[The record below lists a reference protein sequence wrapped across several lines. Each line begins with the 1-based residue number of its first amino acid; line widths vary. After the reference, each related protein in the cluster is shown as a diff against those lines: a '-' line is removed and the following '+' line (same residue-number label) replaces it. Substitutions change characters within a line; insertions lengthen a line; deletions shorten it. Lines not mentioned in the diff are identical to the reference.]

1 MSFPLAGNARVKEA
15 VTSMIS
21 LRRIPHAI
29 LIDGD
34 KGTGRHTLARY
45 IAQAAVCGKDNAPCG
60 ECRSCRVA
68 ESGAHPDITFIS
80 PEEGKKFIN
89 VGQIR
94 TLRAEAFVKP
104 HMSERRV
111 FVINTAE
118 TMNESAQNA
127 FLKVLEEPPEGVVF
141 ILVSLSASELL
152 ETVVSRCTRLSLV
165 PPDIDTAVGYIA
177 QNTGFG
183 KELIAAATE
192 ETGGNIGAALGI
204 LSDGGGEK
212 SDTAEKFIDYMLDGN
227 QAKMLALT
235 ADIEKS
241 RIDSELFIKELKAGL
256 ARRIRKIGMTGDTA
270 AKLSEFYY
278 SMSEFE
284 ASLATNINLGLLF
297 CAVVCR
303 AAEIYS
309 R

>member
-1 MSFPLAGNARVKEA
+1 MNFPLAGNVRVKEA

-21 LRRIPHAI
+21 LHRIPHAI

-45 IAQAAVCGKDNAPCG
+45 IAQAAVCGKENAPCG
-60 ECRSCRVA
+60 ECRNCRVS

-89 VGQIR
+89 VGQVR

-111 FVINTAE
+111 FIINTAE

-152 ETVVSRCTRLSLV
+152 ETVVSRCTRLSLA
-165 PPDIDTAVGYIA
+165 PPDIDTAVRYISE
-177 QNTGFG
+177 NTDYGR
-183 KELIAAATE
+183 ELIAAAAE
-192 ETGGNIGAALGI
+192 ETGGNIGAALRM
-204 LSDGGGEK
+204 LSDGGGDK
-212 SDTAEKFIDYMLDGN
+212 SDTAEKFIDFMLAGD
-227 QAKMLALT
+227 QAKMLAIT

-241 RIDSELFIKELKAGL
+241 RIDSELFIKELKAGIT
-256 ARRIRKIGMTGDTA
+256 RRIRKSDMTGDTA

-278 SMSEFE
+278 SLSEFE

-297 CAVVCR
+297 CAAVCR

>member
-1 MSFPLAGNARVKEA
+1 MSFPLAGNARVKDA

-68 ESGAHPDITFIS
+68 KSGAHPDITFIS

-104 HMSERRV
+104 HMSKRRA

-118 TMNESAQNA
+118 VMNESAQNA
-127 FLKVLEEPPEGVVF
+127 FLKVLEEPPEGVIF
-141 ILVSLSASELL
+141 ILVSLSASGLL

-165 PPDIDTAVGYIA
+165 PPDIDMAIRYISE
-177 QNTGFG
+177 NTDYGR
-183 KELIAAATE
+183 ELIAAAAE

-212 SDTAEKFIDYMLDGN
+212 SDTVEKFIDYMLAGDQG
-227 QAKMLALT
+227 KMLALT

-241 RIDSELFIKELKAGL
+241 RIDSEIFIKELKAGL

-278 SMSEFE
+278 SLSEFE

-297 CAVVCR
+297 CAAVCR

>member
-45 IAQAAVCGKDNAPCG
+45 IAQAAVCGGGNAPCG

-68 ESGAHPDITFIS
+68 KSGAHPDITFIS

-104 HMSERRV
+104 HMSERRA

-118 TMNESAQNA
+118 VMNESAQNA
-127 FLKVLEEPPEGVVF
+127 FLKVLEEPPEGVIF

-165 PPDIDTAVGYIA
+165 PPDIDTAIRYISV
-177 QNTGFG
+177 NTDYGR
-183 KELIAAATE
+183 ELIAAAAE

-212 SDTAEKFIDYMLDGN
+212 SDTVEKFIDYMLAGDQG
-227 QAKMLALT
+227 KMLALT

-241 RIDSELFIKELKAGL
+241 RIDSEIFIKELKAGL

-278 SMSEFE
+278 SLSEFE

-297 CAVVCR
+297 CAAVCR

>member
-68 ESGAHPDITFIS
+68 KSGAHPDITFIS

-104 HMSERRV
+104 HMSKRRV

-127 FLKVLEEPPEGVVF
+127 FLKVLEEPPEGVIF

-165 PPDIDTAVGYIA
+165 PPDIDMAIRYISE
-177 QNTGFG
+177 NTDYGR
-183 KELIAAATE
+183 ELIAAAAE

-212 SDTAEKFIDYMLDGN
+212 SDTVEKFIDYMLAGDQG
-227 QAKMLALT
+227 KMLALT

-241 RIDSELFIKELKAGL
+241 RIDSEIFIKELKAGL
-256 ARRIRKIGMTGDTA
+256 ARRIRKIGMTGDAA

-278 SMSEFE
+278 SLSEFE

-297 CAVVCR
+297 CAAVCR

>member
-1 MSFPLAGNARVKEA
+1 MSFPLAGNARVKDA

-104 HMSERRV
+104 HMSKRRV

-127 FLKVLEEPPEGVVF
+127 FLKVLEEPPEGVIF

-165 PPDIDTAVGYIA
+165 PPDIDTAIRYISE
-177 QNTGFG
+177 NTDYGR
-183 KELIAAATE
+183 ELIAAAAE

-212 SDTAEKFIDYMLDGN
+212 SDTVEKFIDYMLAGDQG
-227 QAKMLALT
+227 KMLALT

-241 RIDSELFIKELKAGL
+241 RIDSEIFIKELKAGL

-278 SMSEFE
+278 SLSEFE

-297 CAVVCR
+297 CAAVCR

>member
-1 MSFPLAGNARVKEA
+1 MSFPLAGNARVKDA

-21 LRRIPHAI
+21 LHRIPHAI

-104 HMSERRV
+104 HMSERRA

-118 TMNESAQNA
+118 VMNESAQNA
-127 FLKVLEEPPEGVVF
+127 FLKVLEEPPEGVIF

-183 KELIAAATE
+183 KELIAAAAE

-241 RIDSELFIKELKAGL
+241 RIDSEIFIKELKAGL

>member
-1 MSFPLAGNARVKEA
+1 MSFPLAGNARVKDA

-68 ESGAHPDITFIS
+68 KSGAHPDITFIS

-104 HMSERRV
+104 HMSKRRA

-118 TMNESAQNA
+118 VMNESAQNA
-127 FLKVLEEPPEGVVF
+127 FLKVLEEPPEGVIF

-165 PPDIDTAVGYIA
+165 PPDIDTAIRYISE
-177 QNTGFG
+177 NTDYGRG
-183 KELIAAATE
+183 LIAAAAE

-212 SDTAEKFIDYMLDGN
+212 SDTVEKFIDYMLAGDQG
-227 QAKMLALT
+227 KMLALT

-241 RIDSELFIKELKAGL
+241 RIDSEIFIKELKAGL

-278 SMSEFE
+278 SLSEFE

-297 CAVVCR
+297 CAAVCR

>member
-104 HMSERRV
+104 HMSKRRV

-118 TMNESAQNA
+118 VMNESAQNA
-127 FLKVLEEPPEGVVF
+127 FLKVLEEPPEGVIF

-165 PPDIDTAVGYIA
+165 PPDIDTAIRYISE
-177 QNTGFG
+177 NTDYGR
-183 KELIAAATE
+183 ELIAAAAE

-212 SDTAEKFIDYMLDGN
+212 SDTVEKFIDYMLAGDQG
-227 QAKMLALT
+227 KMLALT

-278 SMSEFE
+278 SLSEFE

-297 CAVVCR
+297 CAAVCR

>member
-21 LRRIPHAI
+21 LHRIPHAI

-68 ESGAHPDITFIS
+68 KSGAHPDITFIS

-104 HMSERRV
+104 HMSERRA

-118 TMNESAQNA
+118 VMNESAQNA
-127 FLKVLEEPPEGVVF
+127 FLKVLEEPPEGVIF

-165 PPDIDTAVGYIA
+165 PPDIDTAIRYISE
-177 QNTGFG
+177 NTDYGR
-183 KELIAAATE
+183 ELIAAAAE

-212 SDTAEKFIDYMLDGN
+212 SDTVEKFIDYMLAGDQG
-227 QAKMLALT
+227 KMLALT

-278 SMSEFE
+278 SLSEFE

-297 CAVVCR
+297 CAAVCR

>member
-1 MSFPLAGNARVKEA
+1 MNFPLAGNLRVKEA

-21 LRRIPHAI
+21 LHRIPHAI

-45 IAQAAVCGKDNAPCG
+45 IAQAVVCGKDNAPCG
-60 ECRSCRVA
+60 ECRNCRVA
-68 ESGAHPDITFIS
+68 KSGAHPDITFIS

-111 FVINTAE
+111 FIINTAE

-165 PPDIDTAVGYIA
+165 PPDIDTTVGYIA

-183 KELIAAATE
+183 KELIAAAAE

-212 SDTAEKFIDYMLDGN
+212 SDAAEKFIDFMLAGD
-227 QAKMLALT
+227 QAKMLELT

-241 RIDSELFIKELKAGL
+241 RIESELFIKELKTGL
-256 ARRIRKIGMTGDTA
+256 ARRIRKTDMTGDKA

-278 SMSEFE
+278 SLSEFE

-297 CAVVCR
+297 CAAVCR

>member
-1 MSFPLAGNARVKEA
+1 MNFPLAGNVRVKDA

-21 LRRIPHAI
+21 LHRIPHAI

-45 IAQAAVCGKDNAPCG
+45 IAQATVCGKDNAPCG

-212 SDTAEKFIDYMLDGN
+212 SDAAEKFIDFMLAGD
-227 QAKMLALT
+227 QAKMLELT

-241 RIDSELFIKELKAGL
+241 RIESELFIKELKTGL
-256 ARRIRKIGMTGDTA
+256 ARRIRKTDMTGDTA

-278 SMSEFE
+278 SLSEFE

-297 CAVVCR
+297 CAAVCR

>member
-1 MSFPLAGNARVKEA
+1 MNFPLAGNVRVKDA

-21 LRRIPHAI
+21 LHRIPHAI

-45 IAQAAVCGKDNAPCG
+45 IAQAAVCGKENAPCG
-60 ECRSCRVA
+60 ECRNCRVS

-111 FVINTAE
+111 FIINTAE

-152 ETVVSRCTRLSLV
+152 ETVVSRCTRLSLA
-165 PPDIDTAVGYIA
+165 PPDIDTAVRYISE
-177 QNTGFG
+177 NTDYGR
-183 KELIAAATE
+183 ELIAAAAE
-192 ETGGNIGAALGI
+192 ETGGNIGAALRI

-212 SDTAEKFIDYMLDGN
+212 SDAAEKFIDFMLAGD
-227 QAKMLALT
+227 QAKMLELT

-241 RIDSELFIKELKAGL
+241 RIESELFIKELKTGL
-256 ARRIRKIGMTGDTA
+256 ARRIRKSDMTGDTA

-278 SMSEFE
+278 SLSEFE

-297 CAVVCR
+297 CAAVCR

>member
-68 ESGAHPDITFIS
+68 KSGAHPDITFIS

-104 HMSERRV
+104 HMSKRRV

-127 FLKVLEEPPEGVVF
+127 FLKVLEEPPEGVIF

-165 PPDIDTAVGYIA
+165 PPDIDTAIRYISE
-177 QNTGFG
+177 NTDYGR
-183 KELIAAATE
+183 ELIAAAAE

-212 SDTAEKFIDYMLDGN
+212 SDTVEKFIDYMLAGDQG
-227 QAKMLALT
+227 KMLALT

-241 RIDSELFIKELKAGL
+241 RIDSEIFIKELKAGL

-278 SMSEFE
+278 SLSEFE

-297 CAVVCR
+297 CAAVCR

>member
-1 MSFPLAGNARVKEA
+1 MSFPLAGNARVKDA

-68 ESGAHPDITFIS
+68 KSGAHPDITFIS

-104 HMSERRV
+104 HMSKRRA

-118 TMNESAQNA
+118 VMNESAQNA
-127 FLKVLEEPPEGVVF
+127 FLKVLEEPPEGVIF

-165 PPDIDTAVGYIA
+165 PPDIDTAIRYISE
-177 QNTGFG
+177 NTDYGR
-183 KELIAAATE
+183 ELIAAAAE

-212 SDTAEKFIDYMLDGN
+212 SDTVEKFIDYMLAGDQG
-227 QAKMLALT
+227 KMLALT

-241 RIDSELFIKELKAGL
+241 RIDSEIFIKELKAGL

-278 SMSEFE
+278 SLSEFE

-297 CAVVCR
+297 CAAVCR

>member
-1 MSFPLAGNARVKEA
+1 MNFPLAGNVRVKEA

-21 LRRIPHAI
+21 LHRIPHAI

-45 IAQAAVCGKDNAPCG
+45 IAQAVVCGKDNAPCG
-60 ECRSCRVA
+60 ECRNCRVA
-68 ESGAHPDITFIS
+68 KSGAHPDITFIS

-111 FVINTAE
+111 FIINTAE

-165 PPDIDTAVGYIA
+165 PPDINTAVSYIA
-177 QNTGFG
+177 ENTGYG
-183 KELIAAATE
+183 SELIAAAAE

-212 SDTAEKFIDYMLDGN
+212 SDAAEKFIDFMLAGD
-227 QAKMLALT
+227 QAKMLELT

-241 RIDSELFIKELKAGL
+241 RIESELFIKELKTGL
-256 ARRIRKIGMTGDTA
+256 ARRIRKTDMTGDTA

-278 SMSEFE
+278 SLSEFE

-297 CAVVCR
+297 CAAVCR

>member
-1 MSFPLAGNARVKEA
+1 MSFPLAGNARVKDA

-68 ESGAHPDITFIS
+68 KSGAHPDITFIS

-104 HMSERRV
+104 HMSKRRA

-118 TMNESAQNA
+118 VINESAQNA
-127 FLKVLEEPPEGVVF
+127 FLKVLEEPPEGVIF

-165 PPDIDTAVGYIA
+165 PPDIDTAIRYISE
-177 QNTGFG
+177 NTDYGRG
-183 KELIAAATE
+183 LIAAAAE

-212 SDTAEKFIDYMLDGN
+212 SDTVEKFIDYMLAGDQG
-227 QAKMLALT
+227 KMLALT

-241 RIDSELFIKELKAGL
+241 RIDSEIFIKELKAGL

-278 SMSEFE
+278 SLSEFE

-297 CAVVCR
+297 CAAVCR

>member
-68 ESGAHPDITFIS
+68 KSDAHPDITFIS

-104 HMSERRV
+104 HMSERRA

-118 TMNESAQNA
+118 VMNESAQNA
-127 FLKVLEEPPEGVVF
+127 FLKVLEEPPEGVIF

-165 PPDIDTAVGYIA
+165 PPDIDTAIRYISE
-177 QNTGFG
+177 NTDYGR
-183 KELIAAATE
+183 ELIAAAAE

-212 SDTAEKFIDYMLDGN
+212 SDTVEKFIDYMLAGDQG
-227 QAKMLALT
+227 KMLALT

-241 RIDSELFIKELKAGL
+241 RIDSEIFIKELKAGL

-278 SMSEFE
+278 SLSEFE

-297 CAVVCR
+297 CAAVCR

>member
-1 MSFPLAGNARVKEA
+1 MSFPLAGNARVKDA

-68 ESGAHPDITFIS
+68 KSGAHPDITFIS

-104 HMSERRV
+104 HMSKRRV

-127 FLKVLEEPPEGVVF
+127 FLKVLEEPPEGVIF
-141 ILVSLSASELL
+141 ILISLSASELL

-165 PPDIDTAVGYIA
+165 PPDIDTAIRYISE
-177 QNTGFG
+177 NTDYGR
-183 KELIAAATE
+183 ELIAAAAE

-212 SDTAEKFIDYMLDGN
+212 SDTVEKFIDYMLAGDQG
-227 QAKMLALT
+227 KMLALT

-241 RIDSELFIKELKAGL
+241 RIDSEIFIKELKAGL

-278 SMSEFE
+278 SLSEFE

-297 CAVVCR
+297 CAAVCR

>member
-1 MSFPLAGNARVKEA
+1 MSFPLAGNARVKDA

-21 LRRIPHAI
+21 LHRIPHAI

-68 ESGAHPDITFIS
+68 KSGAHPDITFIS

-104 HMSERRV
+104 HMSERRA

-118 TMNESAQNA
+118 VMNESAQNA
-127 FLKVLEEPPEGVVF
+127 FLKVLEEPPEGVIF

-165 PPDIDTAVGYIA
+165 PPDIDTAIRYISE
-177 QNTGFG
+177 NTDYGR
-183 KELIAAATE
+183 ELIAAAAE

-212 SDTAEKFIDYMLDGN
+212 SDTVEKFIDYMLAGDQG
-227 QAKMLALT
+227 KMLALT

-241 RIDSELFIKELKAGL
+241 RIDSEIFIKELKAGL

-278 SMSEFE
+278 SLSEFE
-284 ASLATNINLGLLF
+284 ASLATSINLGLLF
-297 CAVVCR
+297 CAAVCR

>member
-1 MSFPLAGNARVKEA
+1 MSFPLAGNARVKDA

-68 ESGAHPDITFIS
+68 KSGAHPDITFIS

-104 HMSERRV
+104 HMSKRRV

-127 FLKVLEEPPEGVVF
+127 FLKVLEEPPEGVIF

-165 PPDIDTAVGYIA
+165 PPDIDTAIRYISE
-177 QNTGFG
+177 NTDYGRG
-183 KELIAAATE
+183 LIAAAAE

-212 SDTAEKFIDYMLDGN
+212 SDTVEKFIDYMLAGDQG
-227 QAKMLALT
+227 KMLALT

-278 SMSEFE
+278 SLSEFE

-297 CAVVCR
+297 CAAVCR

>member
-1 MSFPLAGNARVKEA
+1 MNFPLAGNLRVKEA

-21 LRRIPHAI
+21 LHRIPHAI

-45 IAQAAVCGKDNAPCG
+45 IAQAVVCGKDNAPCG
-60 ECRSCRVA
+60 ECRNCRVA
-68 ESGAHPDITFIS
+68 AVGAHPDITFIS
-80 PEEGKKFIN
+80 AEEGKKFIN

-111 FVINTAE
+111 FIINTAE

-165 PPDIDTAVGYIA
+165 PPDTNTAVSYIA
-177 QNTGFG
+177 ENTGYG
-183 KELIAAATE
+183 SELIAAAAE

-212 SDTAEKFIDYMLDGN
+212 SDAAEKFIDFMLAGD
-227 QAKMLALT
+227 QAKMLELT

-241 RIDSELFIKELKAGL
+241 RIESELFIKELKTGL
-256 ARRIRKIGMTGDTA
+256 ARRIRKTDMTGDKA

-278 SMSEFE
+278 SLSEFE

-297 CAVVCR
+297 CAAVCR

>member
-1 MSFPLAGNARVKEA
+1 MSFPLAGNARVKDA

-45 IAQAAVCGKDNAPCG
+45 IAQAAVCGGENAPCG

-68 ESGAHPDITFIS
+68 KSGAHPDITFIS

-104 HMSERRV
+104 HMSKRRV

-118 TMNESAQNA
+118 VMNESAQNA
-127 FLKVLEEPPEGVVF
+127 FLKVLEEPPEGVIF

-165 PPDIDTAVGYIA
+165 PPDIDTAIRYISE
-177 QNTGFG
+177 NTDYGR
-183 KELIAAATE
+183 ELIAAAAE

-212 SDTAEKFIDYMLDGN
+212 SDTVEKFIDYMLAGDQG
-227 QAKMLALT
+227 KMLALT

-241 RIDSELFIKELKAGL
+241 RIDSEIFIKELKAGL
-256 ARRIRKIGMTGDTA
+256 ARRIRKSA
-270 AKLSEFYY
+270 
-278 SMSEFE
+278 
-284 ASLATNINLGLLF
+284 
-297 CAVVCR
+297 
-303 AAEIYS
+303 
-309 R
+309 

>member
-21 LRRIPHAI
+21 LHRIPHAI

-68 ESGAHPDITFIS
+68 KSGAHPDITFIS

-104 HMSERRV
+104 HMSERRA

-118 TMNESAQNA
+118 VMNESAQNA
-127 FLKVLEEPPEGVVF
+127 FLKVLEEPPEGVIF

-165 PPDIDTAVGYIA
+165 PPDIDTAIRYISE
-177 QNTGFG
+177 NTDYGRG
-183 KELIAAATE
+183 LIAAAAE

-212 SDTAEKFIDYMLDGN
+212 SDTVEKFIDYMLAGDQG
-227 QAKMLALT
+227 KMLALT

-278 SMSEFE
+278 SLSEFE

-297 CAVVCR
+297 CAAVCR